1 MNDQKEKV
9 NEIMNEV
16 EELENV
22 EKEKRE
28 SGNHK
33 KRKAEVEK

>member
-1 MNDQKEKV
+1 MNEQKEKV

-22 EKEKRE
+22 EKKKRE